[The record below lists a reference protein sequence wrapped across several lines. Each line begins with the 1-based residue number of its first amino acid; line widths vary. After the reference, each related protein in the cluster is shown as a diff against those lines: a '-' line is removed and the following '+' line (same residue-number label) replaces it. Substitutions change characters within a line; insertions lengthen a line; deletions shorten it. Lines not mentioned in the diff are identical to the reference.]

1 MEARAAIARELNM
14 YERSVLDNQLRVL
27 TSTMPHTRSVAMVI
41 NVGAGSR
48 YEPPELSGT
57 SHFLEHLPFKG
68 TKQWPT
74 SRDVSEAIEGVG
86 GVMNA
91 STDREMTE
99 FWCKVA
105 QPHFQSAFA
114 VLLDMILN
122 PLLDPEE
129 LEREREVIQEE
140 LRMSNDYPTYKVDLL
155 IDEALWPEQALGRDV
170 GGTAE
175 TVSAISR
182 EGILDYMHHQY
193 NPANTVIAV
202 AGNIS
207 HQEVLDLVG
216 DATKDWEPQE
226 ALDWERVNY
235 SNEGPVIRM
244 EQRRTDQTHLC
255 IGLPGL
261 SLDDPDRF
269 NLAIL
274 NILLGDG
281 MSSRLFL
288 NLREQRSLAYD
299 VNSSTSYLRDCG
311 SLIVYCGVEPKKS
324 REAVRAVIGELE
336 ETHQAVSDQELAKA
350 KEYAKGRIL
359 LRMEDT
365 RAVASWLASQ
375 ELLQGR
381 ISTPDDTVMHIDAVT
396 APDVARVAK
405 SLFCQEKLR
414 LAVVGP
420 HRGEKSFLKLLQF

>member
-1 MEARAAIARELNM
+1 MFQ
-14 YERSVLDNQLRVL
+14 RSVLDNQLRVL
-27 TSTMPHTRSVAMVI
+27 TSTMPHTRSVSVVI
-41 NVGAGSR
+41 SVGAGSR
-48 YEPPELSGT
+48 YESPEMSGV

-91 STDREMTE
+91 STDREMTA

-114 VLLDMILN
+114 VLLDMLLN

-129 LEREREVIQEE
+129 LEKEREVIQEE
-140 LRMSNDYPTYKVDLL
+140 LRMTNDYPTYKVDLL

-170 GGTAE
+170 GGTSE
-175 TVSAISR
+175 SVNAISR
-182 EGILDYMHHQY
+182 NTILDYMHHQY

-226 ALDWERVNY
+226 TLDWEPVDY
-235 SNEGPVIRM
+235 SHGGPAVRM

-255 IGLPGL
+255 LALPAV
-261 SLDDPDRF
+261 SLEDPDRF

-274 NILLGDG
+274 NVMLGDG

-288 NLREQRSLAYD
+288 NLREQQSLAYD
-299 VNSSTSYLRDCG
+299 VNSSTAHFRDCG
-311 SLIVYCGVEPKKS
+311 SLVVYCGVEPRKS

-336 ETHQAVSDQELAKA
+336 DMHQEAPPQELVKA
-350 KEYAKGRIL
+350 KEYAKGRLL
-359 LRMEDT
+359 LRLEDT

-381 ISTPDDTVMHIDAVT
+381 VSTPDEAVQCIDAVT
-396 APDVARVAK
+396 VSDVARVAQD
-405 SLFCQEKLR
+405 LFRKDKLK

-420 HRGEKSFLKLLQF
+420 HRSDKAFTKLLQF